1 MLYQVKMSAMTISV
15 LMSVYK
21 SDMPEYL
28 NKAIKSIWTDQTI
41 KPNQIVLVEDGEL
54 SEELL
59 SVIAN
64 WKSELGDI
72 LTILRNDKNIGLTK
86 SLNKGI
92 KYVTSSLIARMDSD
106 DISVS
111 TRFEKQLDYLQ
122 SHPDIDIIGGAIRE
136 FNDENPNLRIRH
148 YPETNEEVKKYI
160 VKACPLA
167 HPTVMMRRSIFDNG
181 LCYNEKYRT
190 SQDIALWY
198 DALLK
203 GHKIANIQDIT
214 INFRSSGD
222 MYKRRSR
229 SKAWNEFKIYVG
241 GIYRLKGLFT
251 FNYIYPFARLI
262 FRLIPHWIVKRIYN
276 SKFRSEFLG

>member
-1 MLYQVKMSAMTISV
+1 MSAMTISV

>member
-1 MLYQVKMSAMTISV
+1 MSAMTISV

-21 SDMPEYL
+21 SDVPEYL
-28 NKAIKSIWTDQTI
+28 DKAIKSVWTDQTLR
-41 KPNQIVLVEDGEL
+41 PNQIVLVEDGDLGEGL
-54 SEELL
+54 I

-64 WKSELGDI
+64 WKLELGEK
-72 LTILRNDKNIGLTK
+72 LTVLKNEKNIGLTK

-106 DISVS
+106 DISEP
-111 TRFEKQLDYLQ
+111 TRFEKQADFLQ
-122 SHPDIDIIGGAIRE
+122 AHPEVDIVGGALRE

-160 VKACPLA
+160 VKASPLA

-214 INFRSSGD
+214 INFRSGGD
-222 MYKRRSR
+222 VYKRRSR
-229 SKAWNEFKIYVG
+229 SKAWNEFKIYVN

-262 FRLIPHWIVKRIYN
+262 FRLIPHWVVKRIYGSKIR
-276 SKFRSEFLG
+276 SKFLG

>member
-1 MLYQVKMSAMTISV
+1 MTISV

>member
-21 SDMPEYL
+21 SDVPEYL

-59 SVIAN
+59 SVIAI
-64 WKSELGDI
+64 WKTELGEI
-72 LTILRNDKNIGLTK
+72 LTILKNDENIGLTK

-106 DISVS
+106 DISEP
-111 TRFEKQLDYLQ
+111 TRFEKQLDYLR
-122 SHPDIDIIGGAIRE
+122 SHPDIDIIGGSIRE
-136 FNDENPNLRIRH
+136 FNEDNPNLRIRH
-148 YPETNEEVKKYI
+148 YPETNEDVKKYI

-190 SQDIALWY
+190 SQDLALWY

-203 GHKIANIQDIT
+203 GHKIANIPDIT

-251 FNYIYPFARLI
+251 FNYIYPFARLV
-262 FRLIPHWIVKRIYN
+262 FRLIPHWGVKRIYGSKIR
-276 SKFRSEFLG
+276 SKFLG